1 MGRKGMIGKI
11 ELLLII
17 AGTALLAAGCSADHP
32 EVAFV
37 GNAAADTCETAPMGD
52 VTADHW
58 ETEPLKDKPS
68 LGGETSGQLQVAGLE
83 GLSFLSYR
91 ADCPDAIHYR
101 VEIHD
106 ENGGVRQE
114 LIYDISEEFV
124 ETRNGGDEVW
134 LYEDSIVRTEDVNGD
149 GSEDLWLY
157 LGTVGTGAYSYW
169 ACYTYDREKAQFDRV
184 EGFEQLKEPYV
195 DGDGVVGSVYCAGV
209 SNVFWEK
216 YSIQGSRLVPLGK
229 LECMDGEGNLCLY
242 NEEVYED
249 GVLVKS
255 QSGVPDTEVV
265 NKELWESQL
274 KENAQNVGFH

>member
-1 MGRKGMIGKI
+1 MGRKGMMGKMG
-11 ELLLII
+11 LLLII
-17 AGTALLAAGCSADHP
+17 AGTALLAAGCSADRP
-32 EVAFV
+32 EVASM

-52 VTADHW
+52 ATAEHR
-58 ETEPLKDKPS
+58 ETETSEDKPS
-68 LGGETSGQLQVAGLE
+68 LGEEASGQLQVTGPE
-83 GLSFLSYR
+83 GSSFLSYR

-101 VEIHD
+101 VEIWD
-106 ENGGVRQE
+106 ENGNVRQE

-157 LGTVGTGAYSYW
+157 LGTVGAGAYSYW
-169 ACYTYDREKAQFDRV
+169 ACYTYDSEKAQFDRV

-195 DGDGVVGSVYCAGV
+195 DRDGVVESVYCAGV
-209 SNVFWEK
+209 SDVFWEK
-216 YSIQGSRLVPLGK
+216 YSIRGSRLIPLGK
-229 LECMDGEGNLCLY
+229 LECMDGEGPLCLY

-255 QSGVPDTEVV
+255 QSGVPGTEVV
-265 NKELWESQL
+265 NTELWESQL
-274 KENAQNVGFH
+274 TENAQQ

>member
-1 MGRKGMIGKI
+1 MGRKDMMGKMG
-11 ELLLII
+11 LLLIA
-17 AGTALLAAGCSADHP
+17 AGTTLLAAGCSADHP
-32 EVAFV
+32 EVASM

-52 VTADHW
+52 ATAEHR
-58 ETEPLKDKPS
+58 ETETSEDKPS
-68 LGGETSGQLQVAGLE
+68 LGEEASGQLQVTGPE
-83 GLSFLSYR
+83 GSSFLSYR

-101 VEIHD
+101 VEICD
-106 ENGGVRQE
+106 ENGNVRQE
-114 LIYDISEEFV
+114 LIYNISEEFV

-157 LGTVGTGAYSYW
+157 LGTVGAGAYSYW
-169 ACYTYDREKAQFDRV
+169 ACYTYDSEKAQFDRV

-195 DGDGVVGSVYCAGV
+195 DRDGVVGSVYCAGV

-216 YSIQGSRLVPLGK
+216 YSIRGSRLIPLGK
-229 LECMDGEGNLCLY
+229 LAWECMDGEDTLYLY

-255 QSGVPDTEVV
+255 QSGVSGTEVV
-265 NKELWESQL
+265 NTELWESQL
-274 KENAQNVGFH
+274 AENARQ